1 MPVSCTSAQSSLITL
16 FSSAFLGLSYIQI
29 VFRLFRQD
37 LKNHKHASR
46 YKKQHEAALL
56 PRNLKDDMPS
66 SYEQIQACSLSGR
79 LCFER
84 IRDETRCCMLYKDL
98 EWFSVEAEG
107 TSWVPQWDPAAMMLS
122 KGSMFTFLFLSAL
135 CIVCYGART
144 NYTQLARQ
152 SLDPHVMFACFSS
165 NPVCPKKVKSE
176 SNYTY
181 YLFLK
186 AVCFFVCLIWRSY

>member
-107 TSWVPQWDPAAMMLS
+107 TS
-122 KGSMFTFLFLSAL
+122 
-135 CIVCYGART
+135 
-144 NYTQLARQ
+144 
-152 SLDPHVMFACFSS
+152 
-165 NPVCPKKVKSE
+165 
-176 SNYTY
+176 
-181 YLFLK
+181 
-186 AVCFFVCLIWRSY
+186 